1 MGKQPGITSAQS
13 FIRRSPPA
21 AGCCSGS
28 LKNRRCIWPGI
39 ATMEDLI
46 ESVMGNIQDE
56 YDQEEDEVLPLEE
69 GGYSFDGGVQLELV
83 ERLLETDLEADED
96 TDTLGGLIANTLGRI
111 PGDGE
116 NPSVT
121 IAGVEFTVLLAE
133 DRRIMRVQARRVP
146 LPADEPVGEES

>member
-1 MGKQPGITSAQS
+1 MLFRQFKEQKVHMAVIVDEYGGTA
-13 FIRRSPPA
+13 
-21 AGCCSGS
+21 
-28 LKNRRCIWPGI
+28 GI

-83 ERLLETDLEADED
+83 ERLLETDLETDED

-133 DRRIMRVQARRVP
+133 DRRIIRVQARRIP

>member
-1 MGKQPGITSAQS
+1 M
-13 FIRRSPPA
+13 
-21 AGCCSGS
+21 
-28 LKNRRCIWPGI
+28 
-39 ATMEDLI
+39 
-46 ESVMGNIQDE
+46 
-56 YDQEEDEVLPLEE
+56 
-69 GGYSFDGGVQLELV
+69 V